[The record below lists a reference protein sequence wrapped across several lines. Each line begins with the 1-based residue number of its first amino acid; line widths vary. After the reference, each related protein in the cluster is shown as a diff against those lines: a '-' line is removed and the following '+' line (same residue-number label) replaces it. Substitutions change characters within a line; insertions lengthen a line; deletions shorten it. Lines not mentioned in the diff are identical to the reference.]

1 MGSPVSPIVANV
13 YMEDLEQ
20 NIIATAPED
29 CQPRSWKR
37 CVDDIICLVHT
48 GKAEQLQQRMNTT
61 DCTGSIVFIRD
72 DGENNGM
79 PFLDAKFTKKEDGC
93 VKSTVYRKKTRTR
106 TLCPTNSKH
115 QKPGVVMNRSETTT
129 TEEGDKKEEMEH
141 LRGGGQEGRDGT
153 PERSLKSAWLSILG
167 LQKGDRQHKTD
178 EKDRQWDQEQRLQ
191 ESSGYPTCGGSL
203 GKRTLTLTLHRLM
216 KKYGVATAMLYTTL
230 RSLFVHPKDKVASAE
245 QGELVYQIP
254 GKNCGVEYIVDW
266 ETTEHTTG

>member
-141 LRGGGQEGRDGT
+141 LRGASRVRGCPSWAFKKVTDNTKQTR
-153 PERSLKSAWLSILG
+153 
-167 LQKGDRQHKTD
+167 KTD
-178 EKDRQWDQEQRLQ
+178 SGTKNKDYRSQVVIPHVE
-191 ESSGYPTCGGSL
+191 
-203 GKRTLTLTLHRLM
+203 
-216 KKYGVATAMLYTTL
+216 GVSE
-230 RSLFVHPKDKVASAE
+230 REP
-245 QGELVYQIP
+245 
-254 GKNCGVEYIVDW
+254 
-266 ETTEHTTG
+266 